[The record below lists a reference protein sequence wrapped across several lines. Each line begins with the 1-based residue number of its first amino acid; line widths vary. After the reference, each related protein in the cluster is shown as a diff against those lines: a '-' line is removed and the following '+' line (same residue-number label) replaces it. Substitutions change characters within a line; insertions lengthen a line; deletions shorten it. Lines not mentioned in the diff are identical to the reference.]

1 MYIINNKKR
10 KVSTAI
16 AADYTDFSFIKNGM
30 EFVSD
35 SETDEYF
42 DDEEILFQTSQI
54 LCESEE
60 D

>member
-1 MYIINNKKR
+1 MAVLALYVFILVPQLQLI
-10 KVSTAI
+10 T
-16 AADYTDFSFIKNGM
+16 IKNGM

-35 SETDEYF
+35 SEADEYF